1 MVYKKLL
8 NQVKKDERRKK
19 KGNEKKNRGNGRYMC
34 PFINLAKITC
44 LPLRTV
50 TVQ

>member
-1 MVYKKLL
+1 MKEEKK
-8 NQVKKDERRKK
+8 KK
-19 KGNEKKNRGNGRYMC
+19 KGNEKKNRGNGRYMR

-50 TVQ
+50 IVQ